1 MDMVSL
7 LYGLLVQPIEYLI
20 EVIFWLMYG
29 ILDNVPMAIIS
40 VSILVSFLVLPLY
53 LRADSIQEDERKKQ
67 KQMDVWVKH
76 IRNNF
81 SGDERYMLQTAYYRE
96 MRYRPLYALR
106 SVLPLMLQIPFFLA
120 AYHYLSHME
129 ILNASSLGPIMS
141 LGEPDSL
148 LKIGKISVH
157 VLPVLMTVINCISGL
172 VYTEKGET
180 KQRIQIFGTALVF
193 LVLLYESPS
202 GLVLYW
208 TMNNILSL
216 LKNVVQKHVKKPGR
230 LLSVLAC
237 VFAVVIPVWLVL
249 SGHGAG
255 IVKGRDYE
263 TMLLYLMVIAALCVP
278 MLKGLGVFVPL
289 LRMSPKEDVDVKTWL
304 LIASAFAVLM
314 GLYIPVSVVY
324 SSPGDFVN
332 LYHYISPLY
341 YVGRTFCVSIGV
353 FLVWGGVIWV
363 VASKKA
369 RNYYIYLLFVMLA
382 GCLLDYMCF
391 RPYVGNLSKE
401 LILGLEPDYSRPV
414 RVVNMLLLIG
424 VLAIGWLIWLKSKK
438 ALQMMAAVLLLSL
451 SAVSVYHFISV
462 GNSLREIRAEA
473 EGENEDIYI
482 RLSTEEENVVV
493 LMLDR
498 MMAVYLPFIMQ
509 ERPEL
514 EAQFDGFVY
523 YPNTVA
529 TGLCTNY
536 GSPGLYGGYDYTTS
550 AINARSNLSLMEK
563 HNEALSIMPRLFNE
577 NGYRVS
583 VWDPPYANYRIPS
596 DLSYFDQYPGV
607 NALHMEG
614 RLQVP
619 FGQEKYKKQ
628 VERNFFFYSVF
639 KVMPTLWQDEVYD
652 GGSYMSV
659 EQVADNQ
666 TFLDAYAVL
675 DSLPD
680 LTVAEDDPEGF
691 FLIADNNTTHEPRE
705 VQLPDYTVTE
715 AVDNSPYAD
724 RYDDKMCNG
733 RILHFSS
740 EGDGLAQY
748 HADVVAMMALGRWFD
763 DLRAKGVYD
772 NTRIILVSDH
782 GVPRGQ
788 FEDMMINGV
797 DTMSCN
803 AFLMVKDFNA
813 TGFKTDDTFM
823 TNCDTPALALEG
835 IVENPTN
842 PYTGNEINMDGKN
855 DGVDIMWGSEGVIF
869 NNNGNVFL
877 PLEADWFHVS
887 GDIYQEDS
895 WYGPFEKNADGT
907 EK

>member
-1 MDMVSL
+1 
-7 LYGLLVQPIEYLI
+7 
-20 EVIFWLMYG
+20 
-29 ILDNVPMAIIS
+29 
-40 VSILVSFLVLPLY
+40 
-53 LRADSIQEDERKKQ
+53 
-67 KQMDVWVKH
+67 
-76 IRNNF
+76 
-81 SGDERYMLQTAYYRE
+81 
-96 MRYRPLYALR
+96 
-106 SVLPLMLQIPFFLA
+106 
-120 AYHYLSHME
+120 
-129 ILNASSLGPIMS
+129 
-141 LGEPDSL
+141 
-148 LKIGKISVH
+148 
-157 VLPVLMTVINCISGL
+157 MTVINCISGL

-208 TMNNILSL
+208 TMNNIFSL

-230 LLSVLAC
+230 LLAVLAC
-237 VFAVVIPVWLVL
+237 AFAAVIPVWLVL
-249 SGHGAG
+249 SGHGAS

-263 TMLLYLMVIAALCVP
+263 TMLLYLMVMAALCVP
-278 MLKGLGVFVPL
+278 VLKRKGVFDPL
-289 LRMSPKEDVDVKTWL
+289 LKLSPKKDADVKLWFLVAATL
-304 LIASAFAVLM
+304 AVLI

-332 LYHYISPLY
+332 LYHYISPLH
-341 YVGRTFCVSIGV
+341 YVGSTLCVSAGV

-401 LILGLEPDYSRPV
+401 LILGLEPKYSRPV
-414 RVVNMLLLIG
+414 RVLNMLLLIAI
-424 VLAIGWLIWLKSKK
+424 LAVGWVIWLKNKK
-438 ALQMMAAVLLLSL
+438 VMQMIVSVLLLSL
-451 SAVSVYHFISV
+451 TAVSCYHFVSV
-462 GNSLREIRAEA
+462 GNTLREIRAEA
-473 EGENEDIYI
+473 EREDEDILI
-482 RLSTEEENVVV
+482 HLSTGEQNVVV
-493 LMLDR
+493 IMLDR
-498 MMAVYLPFIMQ
+498 MMSVYMPFIMQ
-509 ERPEL
+509 DRPEL
-514 EAQFDGFVY
+514 EAQFDGFVF

-550 AINARSNLSLMEK
+550 AINARSDLSLMEK
-563 HNEALSIMPRLFNE
+563 HNEALSIMPRLFND
-577 NGYRVS
+577 NGFRVS

-596 DLSYFDQYPGV
+596 DLSYFDQYPGI

-614 RLQVP
+614 RLQMP

-675 DSLPD
+675 DSLPE
-680 LTVAEDDPEGF
+680 LTVAENDAEGF

-705 VQLPDYTVTE
+705 LQLPDYEVIE
-715 AVDNSPYAD
+715 NVDNSAYSD
-724 RYDDKMCNG
+724 ISGDKLCNG
-733 RILHFSS
+733 EVLHFNGTGVFGV
-740 EGDGLAQY
+740 EQY
-748 HADVVAMMALGRWFD
+748 HADVSAMMALGRWFD

-782 GVPRGQ
+782 GVAAGQ
-788 FEDMMINGV
+788 FEDMFMNGV
-797 DTMSCN
+797 DTMGCN

-813 TGFKTDDTFM
+813 TGFTIDDSFM
-823 TNCDTPALALEG
+823 TNCDAPALALDG
-835 IVENPTN
+835 VIENPVN
-842 PYTGNEINMDGKN
+842 PYTGNPINMDGKK
-855 DGVDIMWGSEGVIF
+855 DGVDVMWGSEGVIF

-877 PLEADWFHVS
+877 PLEADWYHVS
-887 GDIYQEDS
+887 GNIYSEES
-895 WYGPFEKNADGT
+895 WSGPFEKDENGQI
-907 EK
+907 K